1 MIYMLSIMD
10 IIIFI
15 EYRIDSNKF
24 ECNDGSSIK
33 KLFNC
38 ILATYDEM
46 WCSENRFDGMKS

>member
-1 MIYMLSIMD
+1 MLSIMD

-15 EYRIDSNKF
+15 EYRIDSNN

-46 WCSENRFDGMKS
+46 

>member
-46 WCSENRFDGMKS
+46 